1 LLPRVVTLSVF
12 SRDAELGSTV
22 TLREA
27 GKSPFFL
34 VCDHGGNL
42 LPRRVGTLGLQV
54 DELGSHI
61 ALDIGAAAVTQFM
74 ADELDAFAV
83 LQTCS
88 RLVIDCNRPPT
99 AEDSIAVCSEFTD
112 IPANRTVTRAE
123 REQRLNE
130 TFLPYHARISAE
142 LDRRL
147 KNGMPTVLVALH
159 SFTPVFKGHHRPWHV
174 SLLYNRDARLAKPMI
189 DLLRR
194 DGLLVVG
201 DNQPYTVSDDSDYTI
216 PVHGERRGLL
226 HVAIEIRQDLILD
239 EDGQRLW
246 AKRLAETL
254 TLSGKA
260 LLT

>member
-1 LLPRVVTLSVF
+1 MSLCDDELQTAVTFNES
-12 SRDAELGSTV
+12 
-22 TLREA
+22 

-34 VCDHGGNL
+34 VCDHAGNF
-42 LPRRVGTLGLQV
+42 LPRRVGTLGLNVQ
-54 DELGSHI
+54 ELESHI
-61 ALDIGAAAVTQFM
+61 AWDIGAAAVTRFM

-99 AEDSIAVCSEFTD
+99 AEDSIAVYSEVTD
-112 IPANRTVTRAE
+112 IPANRMITQAE
-123 REQRLNE
+123 RERRLNE
-130 TFLPYHARISAE
+130 TFLPYHARIRTE

-147 KNGMPTVLVALH
+147 KEGMSTVLVALH
-159 SFTPVFKGHHRPWHV
+159 SFTPVFKGNHRPWHV
-174 SLLYNRDARLAKPMI
+174 GLLYNRDARLAKPMI

-194 DGLLVVG
+194 DDLLIVG
-201 DNQPYTVSDDSDYTI
+201 DNQPYNVSDDSDYTI

-226 HVAIEIRQDLILD
+226 HIEIEIRQDLIMG

-254 TLSGKA
+254 TLSAKA

>member
-1 LLPRVVTLSVF
+1 MVRLSVF
-12 SRDAELGSTV
+12 GSDDELRTTV

-34 VCDHGGNL
+34 VCDHAGNF
-42 LPRRVGTLGLQV
+42 LPRRVGTLGLQAH
-54 DELGSHI
+54 ELVSHI
-61 ALDIGAAAVTQFM
+61 AWDIGAAAVMQFM
-74 ADELDAFAV
+74 ADELDAFAI

-99 AEDSIAVCSEFTD
+99 AEDSIAICSEFTD
-112 IPANRTVTRAE
+112 IPANRTVTQVE
-123 REQRLNE
+123 KDKRLNE
-130 TFLPYHARISAE
+130 TFLPYHARIGAE

-147 KNGMPTVLVALH
+147 KEGMSTVLVALH
-159 SFTPVFKGHHRPWHV
+159 SFTPVFKGHQRPWHV
-174 SLLYNRDARLAKPMI
+174 GILYNRDARLARQMI

-194 DGLLVVG
+194 DGSLVVG

-226 HVAIEIRQDLILD
+226 HVVIEIRQDLIME

-246 AKRLAETL
+246 AKRLAEIL
-254 TLSGKA
+254 TLSGSA